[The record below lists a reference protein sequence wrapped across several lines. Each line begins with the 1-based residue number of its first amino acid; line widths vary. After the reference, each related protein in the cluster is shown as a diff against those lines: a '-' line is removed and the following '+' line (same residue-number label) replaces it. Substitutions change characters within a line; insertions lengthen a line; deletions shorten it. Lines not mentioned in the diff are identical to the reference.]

1 VFVSDLKCRF
11 LSLLAVGVFCL
22 GVDHAQAGTLTKVG
36 SEACDYLFSGP
47 IETGDAAQF
56 ENIGRTYS
64 GEKICFDS
72 EGGSLLEGQRIFDR
86 IWEYQLVTRVEA
98 GQKCLSACA
107 IAFLGGSLT
116 QGTAVIHFMDR
127 KISPGA
133 RLGFH
138 APSLGLDTQNSYNSA
153 QVNKAFEIALSA
165 AEGLFRIKAI
175 ELHSVKPMSDF
186 LYYQILRTRPDDMY
200 YIDTVGRAVM
210 ANIPLQNISYPTRI
224 SERMIENI
232 CDSAYLYHIKG
243 LDPALPSIEAHY
255 QQARKGVY
263 GGTRVMLQREGDM
276 YRGVVRDYPT
286 AAKFYEHVCMVEID
300 SRNMKATYDFP
311 EDKFWVSFGHLQTVD
326 SVTKYASVNWSQ
338 EFEQTSRKVTLPAW
352 YMLDPEAS
360 IASLGQGGAQPRA
373 AEVNDTSRGQCV
385 VFSGGRMVDSE
396 PCQRIKSAFEGDA
409 SHVVSTFIWPSG
421 SKTVAEAITR
431 RGIHKIN
438 GAETAIQR
446 VAVNDTTHPFHAS
459 FIGEMRRSSAQSFE
473 ADCWTNPSSSNTFC
487 FQLMR

>member
-56 ENIGRTYS
+56 EDIGRTYS

-86 IWEYQLVTRVEA
+86 IWEYQLITRVEA

-116 QGTAVIHFMDR
+116 QGTAVVHFMDR

-165 AEGLFRIKAI
+165 AEGLFRIKAT

-210 ANIPLQNISYPTRI
+210 ANIPLQNINYPTKMT
-224 SERMIENI
+224 ERMIENI
-232 CDSAYLYHIKG
+232 CDSAYLYHVEG
-243 LDPALPSIEAHY
+243 LVSDLSIEAHY
-255 QQARKGVY
+255 QTTREGNYGGPRVLLQRKGDRY
-263 GGTRVMLQREGDM
+263 L
-276 YRGVVRDYPT
+276 GVVRDYQT
-286 AAKFYEHVCMVEID
+286 EAKFYERVCKVEID
-300 SRNMKATYDFP
+300 SDSMRSTYDFP
-311 EDKFWVSFGHLQTVD
+311 EDKFNVSFGFMQTVEDVAEYANVDLASEFGPD
-326 SVTKYASVNWSQ
+326 SLRVSV
-338 EFEQTSRKVTLPAW
+338 PAW

-360 IASLGQGGAQPRA
+360 IASLGQGGAQQRA
-373 AEVNDTSRGQCV
+373 AAGNDTSRGQCV

-421 SKTVAEAITR
+421 SKSVAEAITR

-446 VAVNDTTHPFHAS
+446 VAANDTTHPFHAS
-459 FIGEMRRSSAQSFE
+459 FIGEMRRNSAQNFE
-473 ADCWTNPSSSNTFC
+473 ADCWTNPSSGNTFC